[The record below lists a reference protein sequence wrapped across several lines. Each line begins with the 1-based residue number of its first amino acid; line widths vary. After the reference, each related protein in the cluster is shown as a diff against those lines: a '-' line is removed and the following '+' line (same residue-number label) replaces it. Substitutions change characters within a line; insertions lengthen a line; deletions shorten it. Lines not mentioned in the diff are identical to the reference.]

1 MSVRVEVFASPGC
14 SKCGHAKEVLR
25 EIAEDI
31 GSGRIEMREVNVV
44 EELDYAVSLGVLST
58 PAIAIDG
65 RLAFTGLPPV
75 RKLRAELDRRLAAKD
90 RTRRAQS

>member
-31 GSGRIEMREVNVV
+31 GGGRIELREVDVV
-44 EELDYAVSLGVLST
+44 DELDYAVSLGVLST
-58 PAIAIDG
+58 PAIAIDR
-65 RLAFTGLPPV
+65 RLVFTGLPPA
-75 RKLRAELDRRLAAKD
+75 RKLRAELDRYLARKD
-90 RTRRAQS
+90 GAQRVQS